1 VLRYAGCRQIG
12 LRTKARKDPIMSVAL
27 IVEDDKNSLDGYAEL
42 IRGEG
47 FETLTAQTVGD
58 ARRLVREHTVD
69 VAILD
74 LQLPDGTGIDLLEE
88 LGENP
93 HTEVVMITGHGSID
107 SAVEALRR
115 GASDYLTKPVEIH
128 RLRKILDKARA
139 TKELRDQ
146 VGRLRGELRRLGRF
160 GCLTGGSASMQQVYD
175 LISRVAPTGSTVL
188 ISGETGV
195 GKELVARMVH
205 ELSQRSK
212 KPFVAV
218 NCGAVPGSLIESELF
233 GHEKGSFTG
242 AERRRAGIL
251 RQADGGT
258 LFLDEITEM
267 PTELQ
272 VKLLRV
278 LETRSFTAVGSD
290 RTLQVD
296 LRVIAAT
303 NRDPERA
310 VEEGRLRRD
319 LFYRLNVFPIEVP
332 ALRQRPD
339 DIEVLANHFL
349 AELNRSAN
357 TVKRL
362 SDAATARLR
371 KHTWPGNVR
380 QLKNVIERAYIL
392 AGDVIESG
400 DVPLKDGAPPDEG
413 ETLRVPIG
421 SSLEDAERRL
431 ILATLDHTRGQ
442 KRRAASLLGI
452 SVKTLYN
459 RLKAYGLQADGEP
472 ARRVDDRPDPDSA
485 T

>member
-1 VLRYAGCRQIG
+1 
-12 LRTKARKDPIMSVAL
+12 MSVAL
-27 IVEDDKNSLDGYAEL
+27 VVEDDKNSLDGYAEL
-42 IRGEG
+42 IRDEG
-47 FETLTAQTVGD
+47 FETLTAQTVDD

-74 LQLPDGTGIDLLEE
+74 LQLPDGTGIDLLDDLSEQ
-88 LGENP
+88 P
-93 HTEVVMITGHGSID
+93 DAEVVMITGHGSID

-115 GASDYLTKPVEIH
+115 GASDYLTKPVDIH
-128 RLRKILDKARA
+128 RLRKILGKTRA

-160 GCLTGGSASMQQVYD
+160 GSLIGTSAAMQRVYD
-175 LISRVAPTGSTVL
+175 LITRVAPTGSTVL

-205 ELSQRSK
+205 ELSPRARQ
-212 KPFVAV
+212 PFVAV

-242 AERRRAGIL
+242 AERRREGLL

-278 LETRSFTAVGSD
+278 LETGSFKAVGSD
-290 RTLQVD
+290 RPVQID

-303 NRDPERA
+303 NRDPDEA
-310 VEEGRLRRD
+310 VEKGKLRLD
-319 LFYRLNVFPIEVP
+319 LLYRLNVFPIEVP
-332 ALRQRPD
+332 ALRERLD
-339 DIEVLANHFL
+339 DIEVLAGHFL
-349 AELNRSAN
+349 AELQRSSDSA
-357 TVKRL
+357 KRL
-362 SDAATARLR
+362 SEGAIERLC

-380 QLKNVIERAYIL
+380 ELKNVIERSHIL
-392 AGDVIESG
+392 AGDVIEPG
-400 DVPLKDGAPPDEG
+400 DVRLKNGGSADDG
-413 ETLRVPIG
+413 ETLRVSIG
-421 SSLEDAERRL
+421 SSLDDTERRL

-442 KRRAASLLGI
+442 KRRAAGLLGI

-459 RLKAYGLQADGEP
+459 RLKAYGLRPDGDP
-472 ARRVDDRPDPDSA
+472 ARGDDTGPDPA

>member
-1 VLRYAGCRQIG
+1 
-12 LRTKARKDPIMSVAL
+12 MSVAL

-160 GCLTGGSASMQQVYD
+160 GCLTGGSASMQRVYD

-233 GHEKGSFTG
+233 GHERGSFTG

-290 RTLQVD
+290 RALQVD

-339 DIEVLANHFL
+339 DIEVLASHFL

-413 ETLRVPIG
+413 ETLRVPVG

-472 ARRVDDRPDPDSA
+472 ARRDDDRPDPDSA